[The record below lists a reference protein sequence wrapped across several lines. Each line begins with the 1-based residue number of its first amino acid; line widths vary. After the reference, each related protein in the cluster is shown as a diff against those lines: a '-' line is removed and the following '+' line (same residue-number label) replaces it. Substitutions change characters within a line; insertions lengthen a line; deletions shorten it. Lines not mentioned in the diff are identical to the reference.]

1 MNRGAARKYIAIAIA
16 IALVL
21 GFTIGYNVAALQHF
35 DRAREAERP
44 SLPRLGVESPMREES
59 DRARRA
65 SGGFLD
71 DIDDRTWAMY
81 ERRHASQ
88 MAKQAI
94 AGGGSERPGRVWY
107 QNNWEPSFSCQHERR
122 IGRMGDG
129 GKWIC
134 DPHRIGRRVDAE
146 LRRPESGKSRGCL
159 IYSVGSDNDFS
170 FEESVREEISPA
182 CEVHT
187 FDPSIGAAPSNQP
200 QWVAFHPWGV
210 SSSSGAVAG
219 TAHDGERNAAM
230 RTGVFMTL
238 TEISAA
244 LGHSEREIDVLKIDC
259 ESCEWGAFETWF
271 GPGAPT
277 IRQVLI
283 ELHEGTH
290 SYSKAK
296 PVADDFFRFMRSKG
310 YAVFHK
316 EPNTL
321 GCGCVRPS
329 SRVVCPASPH
339 APISS
344 SASFLFHSAL
354 THPSPLSVPP
364 GLRRGDCIE
373 YSFLRVDI
381 EASPPPFVRAPRRA
395 QHAVALGPREALLA
409 AACAVAAKKYGVIT
423 EVTWGSLPRFS
434 LRARSDFHGNGGALV
449 VDTRRKWSTAKCND
463 YAR

>member
-1 MNRGAARKYIAIAIA
+1 MAQSSISYSVLMAIA
-16 IALVL
+16 IALLL
-21 GFTIGYNVAALQHF
+21 GLTMGYNVAALLYL
-35 DRAREAERP
+35 DRTREAERP
-44 SLPRLGVESPMREES
+44 SLRRLGAEDGVECPKREQS

-94 AGGGSERPGRVWY
+94 AGGGSEKPPRVWY

-122 IGRMGDG
+122 VGQMGDG

-134 DPHRIGRRVDAE
+134 DPHRIRRRVDAE
-146 LRRPESGKSRGCL
+146 LRRPESGKARGCL

-187 FDPSIGAAPSNQP
+187 FDPSIGAAPSNRP
-200 QWVAFHPWGV
+200 KWVAFHPWGV
-210 SSSSGAVAG
+210 SSVSGAVAG
-219 TAHDGERNAAM
+219 EAHDGERNAAM
-230 RTGVFMTL
+230 RAGVFMTL
-238 TEISAA
+238 TEISAT
-244 LGHSEREIDVLKIDC
+244 LGHSDREIDVLKIDC
-259 ESCEWGAFETWF
+259 ESCEWGAFATWF

-310 YAVFHK
+310 YAIFHK

-321 GCGCVRPS
+321 GCGCAQQCPS
-329 SRVVCPASPH
+329 TSRVAPLRLSARPHLLLCATHMRTAHTRSSPCTLSLSLSWIAQWRLHRVQLPARQYRSI
-339 APISS
+339 A
-344 SASFLFHSAL
+344 A
-354 THPSPLSVPP
+354 T
-364 GLRRGDCIE
+364 LR
-373 YSFLRVDI
+373 
-381 EASPPPFVRAPRRA
+381 PR
-395 QHAVALGPREALLA
+395 A
-409 AACAVAAKKYGVIT
+409 AASGA
-423 EVTWGSLPRFS
+423 RR
-434 LRARSDFHGNGGALV
+434 RARSEGGGARCCV
-449 VDTRRKWSTAKCND
+449 RRRGEEVWGDHGGHVGGAPKVRPTRTLRLS
-463 YAR
+463 